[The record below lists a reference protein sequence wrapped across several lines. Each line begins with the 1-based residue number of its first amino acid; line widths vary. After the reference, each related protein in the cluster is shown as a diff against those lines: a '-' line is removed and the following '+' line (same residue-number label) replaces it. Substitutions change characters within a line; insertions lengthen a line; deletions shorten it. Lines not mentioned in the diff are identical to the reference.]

1 MNLSTQDH
9 LKKAVVDLQ
18 ENVRDFMRYS
28 SLAEDEEIEQCFK
41 AFAQTQAEQAARLQ
55 KFLD

>member
-41 AFAQTQAEQAARLQ
+41 DFAQTQAEQAARLQ